1 MAWYDIKKKP
11 AWLQKTQN
19 TFQSGADAV
28 GDGVRSA
35 GRAIDKHIIQP
46 AITKP
51 ISRAT
56 KTDIANALGSLF
68 GNSRFLRMPPK
79 PKVVQQVQ
87 KAAQKTADKVGQG
100 AKNVAKQTGQAIN
113 KAADKVGDV
122 VRPAAQSV
130 AKEVGHMVNPAIGE
144 VALRGKQ
151 IAKASTPVLKRIG
164 DKLGDVVTGRKDIFG
179 NDTNRDAKVKIPG
192 GTMDTGLVDTSG
204 MTPEQREAYDRYLAE
219 RRLNAKIA
227 MSDRS
232 NTYEDLERMRQR
244 FERLPEGW
252 DDYGEPMFPQ
262 GIIPA
267 ITKAAGGS
275 SGGGGGNLPP
285 EGVRVADA
293 GNDGWRSYDQG
304 RQENRTI
311 LDDIM
316 ENPILKPVVETA
328 GDVVE
333 GAVDGAGK
341 AVKAGTEGLQTAWE
355 SIRPDRVDTRVFKT
369 NFGDWATPEE
379 IQAYTRAD
387 HDRNDAEKARIR
399 AIAEERRRTK
409 TKP

>member
-1 MAWYDIKKKP
+1 
-11 AWLQKTQN
+11 
-19 TFQSGADAV
+19 
-28 GDGVRSA
+28 
-35 GRAIDKHIIQP
+35 
-46 AITKP
+46 
-51 ISRAT
+51 
-56 KTDIANALGSLF
+56 
-68 GNSRFLRMPPK
+68 
-79 PKVVQQVQ
+79 
-87 KAAQKTADKVGQG
+87 
-100 AKNVAKQTGQAIN
+100 
-113 KAADKVGDV
+113 
-122 VRPAAQSV
+122 
-130 AKEVGHMVNPAIGE
+130 
-144 VALRGKQ
+144 
-151 IAKASTPVLKRIG
+151 
-164 DKLGDVVTGRKDIFG
+164 
-179 NDTNRDAKVKIPG
+179 
-192 GTMDTGLVDTSG
+192 
-204 MTPEQREAYDRYLAE
+204 
-219 RRLNAKIA
+219 
-227 MSDRS
+227 
-232 NTYEDLERMRQR
+232 MRQR

>member
-1 MAWYDIKKKP
+1 VGLIKIKKP
-11 AWLQKTQN
+11 EWLQKTQN
-19 TFQSGADAV
+19 AFQSGADAV

-35 GRAIDKHIIQP
+35 GRAIDKYIIQP
-46 AITKP
+46 AVTKP
-51 ISRAT
+51 INRAT

>member
-1 MAWYDIKKKP
+1 
-11 AWLQKTQN
+11 
-19 TFQSGADAV
+19 
-28 GDGVRSA
+28 
-35 GRAIDKHIIQP
+35 
-46 AITKP
+46 
-51 ISRAT
+51 
-56 KTDIANALGSLF
+56 
-68 GNSRFLRMPPK
+68 MPPK